1 MIRGSMTR
9 GTKARGQNPASV
21 VIAFVA
27 LLILAAAWIYPFV
40 WMFSSSFKTNLEILD
55 SGLSL
60 MPNGFSFEAYRRA
73 WVEAHFNTYF
83 MNSVITTGA
92 TILIVVARCALA
104 GYVLAMYEFRGK
116 TIILSMLIVTFFIPT
131 GTTLIPTVVMSRRLG
146 LLNTRIGLILALSGG
161 GQVAST
167 LLYKGFF
174 QQTPHELIEAAAL
187 DGASFVQTFARVM
200 LPLTG
205 PITATTVVMTFMG
218 AWNNFMLPLVFT
230 FSNTALRTL
239 PVGMMVFSKGDM
251 VDYAGQ
257 CAAAL
262 LSILPIVIVYVFC
275 QKYFVS
281 GIAGAIKS

>member
-1 MIRGSMTR
+1 MTTAKR
-9 GTKARGQNPASV
+9 LARKDKRWKPST
-21 VIAFVA
+21 VIAFFV
-27 LLILAAAWIYPFV
+27 LAVLSVLWIYPFI
-40 WMFSSSFKTNLEILD
+40 WMLSASFKTNLEILNA
-55 SGLSL
+55 GLDL
-60 MPNGFSFEAYRRA
+60 IPRNINTDAYRRA
-73 WVEAHFNTYF
+73 WVDAHFNTYF
-83 MNSVITTGA
+83 MNSVITTAA
-92 TILIVVARCALA
+92 TILIVVIRCALA
-104 GYVLAMYEFRGK
+104 GYVLALYEFRGK
-116 TIILSMLIVTFFIPT
+116 KLIIGLMIVTFFVPT
-131 GTTLIPTVVMSRRLG
+131 STTLIPTVVMSRHLN

-167 LLYKGFF
+167 LLYRGFF
-174 QQTPHELIEAAAL
+174 KQTPYELVEAAEL
-187 DGASFVQTFARVM
+187 DGASFLQVFCRVM

-205 PITATTVVMTFMG
+205 PITATTIVMTFMG

-230 FSNTALRTL
+230 FSNASLRTL

-262 LSILPIVIVYVFC
+262 LSIAPIVVVYVFC